1 MKPLIKAKTP
11 EEWHRELAA
20 ANAVRHATPPSPSP
34 STPSLLTTPS
44 YYHSDLLALAPSRSF
59 DGWAGRRWTMSCRD
73 ACPWRWASLRLASLQ
88 PQELDWTQQWMGDLL
103 AWRLYDV
110 GVARFP
116 SSMVNSAHPRLRAC
130 CCSPDGG
137 DFNEEQARL
146 RRVHQCFLRRHP
158 DWPRC
163 HQGTVF

>member
-1 MKPLIKAKTP
+1 MAPRTSSSQCSTTCYTPLA
-11 EEWHRELAA
+11 
-20 ANAVRHATPPSPSP
+20 
-34 STPSLLTTPS
+34 LTINSQPTNHTIALS
-44 YYHSDLLALAPSRSF
+44 SDLLALAPSRSF

-110 GVARFP
+110 AVARF
-116 SSMVNSAHPRLRAC
+116 SSSVVNSAHPRLRAC

-146 RRVHQCFLRRHP
+146 RRGHQCFLRRHP